1 MVIIRGKFGMGNS
14 LKKSMISALALTLV
28 VALLAGCTGKENNSK
43 AGNDSKNQNSAA
55 PSQELTHYTLYAPT
69 QTTPINLDGRITMEV
84 MEKSGVHWDKV
95 EIGNGGDVAQQINL
109 KLVAGDFPDAVI
121 LPADSLMWSRLI
133 DEKKLLPLD
142 EYFDNAADYP
152 NLAKIDKRII
162 DNWRAADGHIYFVPS
177 AYEPVIDE
185 PSAWQG
191 NAQGLWIQDTILEKS
206 GMTTDD
212 LRTVD
217 GFEKYLN
224 AIKGFKDAQG
234 RNIIPLSLGGE
245 NFAGLE
251 VVMSMFGVRSLGN
264 GWNEQPDGSVIPDYK
279 MPGFKQ
285 AFQWLNHLHLNGLLD
300 AETAFQ
306 KKDLFIEKVNNLR
319 FGAMLSGGWDNPN
332 ITLLKSNNI
341 SEAISYKAL
350 EAQGF
355 PEGWF
360 SPTYLPTNP
369 GVQLA
374 QYATFNP
381 FGSSGT
387 GISATIKDP
396 HILMKGLD
404 WMQTSE
410 AFILMEYGPEDLGAY
425 KMEDGAVVVND
436 DVFRGPEFWGGD
448 AGGMASVTKNGFWW
462 WKNLASVGN
471 THIKTMESPWPANNA
486 MLYKAEELNHE
497 QGTFGLI
504 PESSRIKPIIGG
516 FVEKYSPVQSDIR
529 LQYYAKLLLA
539 KNEKDFENAYNQ
551 LLNEMKVR
559 GHDEETIAEFNK
571 EYKAYSA
578 TPAGKITVDVKRSL
592 PRNVYSDKPVIV
604 GE

>member
-1 MVIIRGKFGMGNS
+1 MSNRW
-14 LKKSMISALALTLV
+14 KKSIISALALTLV
-28 VALLAGCTGKENNSK
+28 AGVSAACSNKTNNS
-43 AGNDSKNQNSAA
+43 AISTGNESQNESNAADSG
-55 PSQELTHYTLYAPT
+55 ELTHYTLYAPT
-69 QTTPINLDGRITMEV
+69 QTTPINLDGRITKEV
-84 MEKSGVHWDKV
+84 MAKSGVNWDKV

-109 KLVAGDFPDAVI
+109 KLVGGDFPDSII
-121 LPADSLMWSRLI
+121 LPADSLIWSRLI

-142 EYFDNAADYP
+142 SYFDNAAKYP
-152 NLAKIDKRII
+152 NLSKIDKRII

-177 AYEPVIDE
+177 GYESVVDE

-191 NAQGLWIQDTILEKS
+191 NAQGLWVQNTILEKA

-212 LRTVD
+212 IRTIE

-224 AIKGFKDAQG
+224 TIKDLKDAQG
-234 RNIIPLSLGGE
+234 RKIIPLSLGGE
-245 NFAGLE
+245 NFAGLQI
-251 VVMSMFGVRSLGN
+251 VMSMFGVRSTGY
-264 GWNEQPDGSVIPDYK
+264 GWNEQADGSVIPDYK
-279 MPGFKQ
+279 LPGFKQ

-300 AETAFQ
+300 TETTFQ
-306 KKDLFIEKVNNLR
+306 KKDLFMEKVNNLR
-319 FGAMLSGGWDNPN
+319 FGAMLFDGWDNPN
-332 ITLLKSNNI
+332 LTLIKTNKLP
-341 SEAISYKAL
+341 EAISYKAL
-350 EAQGF
+350 EAKGF

-369 GVQLA
+369 GVKLA

-387 GISATIKDP
+387 GVSAKVKDP
-396 HILMKGLD
+396 DKLMKGLD

-425 KMEDGAVVVND
+425 KMEEGAVVVND
-436 DVFRGPEFWGGD
+436 DVFRGPKFWGGD
-448 AGGMASVTKNGFWW
+448 NGGMASVTENGFWW
-462 WKNLASVGN
+462 WKNLASVAN
-471 THIKTMESPWPANNA
+471 THIKTMETPWPAYNA
-486 MLYKAEELNHE
+486 MLYKAEEINHE

-516 FVEKYSPVQSDIR
+516 SVEKYNPVQSDIR
-529 LQYYAKLLLA
+529 LQYYAKLILA
-539 KNEKDFENAYNQ
+539 KTEKDFENVYNQ
-551 LLNEMKVR
+551 FLNEMKVR

-578 TPAGKITVDVKRSL
+578 TPAGKITIDVKRTL
-592 PRNVYSDKPVIV
+592 PRNVYNDKPVIV